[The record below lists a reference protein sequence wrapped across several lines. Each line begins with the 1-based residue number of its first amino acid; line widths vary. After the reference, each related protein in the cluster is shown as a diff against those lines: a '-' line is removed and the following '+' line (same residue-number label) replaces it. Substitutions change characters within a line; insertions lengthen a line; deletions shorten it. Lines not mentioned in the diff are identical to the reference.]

1 MGNEHLAD
9 PGFPAVT
16 VDIEEEKGIADYV
29 PKLQPYLQ
37 REKRWVCGA
46 NEKDALGTWEALSPE
61 PDGPR
66 RL

>member
-1 MGNEHLAD
+1 M
-9 PGFPAVT
+9 
-16 VDIEEEKGIADYV
+16 VDIEEEKGITDYV